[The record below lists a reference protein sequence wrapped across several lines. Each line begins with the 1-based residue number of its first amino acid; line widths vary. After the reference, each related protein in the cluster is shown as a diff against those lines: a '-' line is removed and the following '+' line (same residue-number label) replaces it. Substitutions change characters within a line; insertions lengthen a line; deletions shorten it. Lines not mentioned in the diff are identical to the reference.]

1 MLPAVLPLN
10 AEWRDDCQGKKDY
23 DGEILR
29 ISTRYWGSRDYR
41 IVGGNLTKPSA
52 KSSLMLSYRAN
63 DELPTY
69 DPGYINLV
77 EQEFEAETEADRADA
92 GDPHAGD
99 DAAASAQGAAAQDRP
114 GDGSAATDTA
124 RDRGSGDRT
133 GAGDRPDYTIARMRA
148 IKERRRWQ
156 RR

>member
-1 MLPAVLPLN
+1 MSEQSKESRNDGKPMLPAVLPLN

-77 EQEFEAETEADRADA
+77 EQEFEAETEAEVKALVEA
-92 GDPHAGD
+92 W
-99 DAAASAQGAAAQDRP
+99 AQQKMNEVVQLLMDKFQP
-114 GDGSAATDTA
+114 GHG
-124 RDRGSGDRT
+124 R
-133 GAGDRPDYTIARMRA
+133 
-148 IKERRRWQ
+148 
-156 RR
+156 